1 MTDFLEMMA
10 EAITGTDGTEGEA
23 LAMFELNVLAVGD
36 PKLVWQLFEPVRLV
50 LLRRLYRMA
59 QYRIDNPSEA
69 EPTVGTSSRG
79 SQLGTASETLET
91 ADSSSGRQQ
100 EPRAATQHSAVSP
113 ISIMTKSPARRRTH
127 SPRNQASVQEAIM
140 NVGGRKSHLDW
151 ITNTRGLP
159 IGDCTYIGLENFEQ
173 ESLIVQR
180 YARRLMETGIPKT
193 GRSTDIVRR
202 FITPDEADRIWS
214 DMLREVA

>member
-10 EAITGTDGTEGEA
+10 EAITDTDGTEGEA
-23 LAMFELNVLAVGD
+23 LAMFELNLLAVGD
-36 PKLVWQLFEPVRLV
+36 PELVWQLFEPVRLV

-59 QYRIDNPSEA
+59 QYRLDNPSEA
-69 EPTVGTSSRG
+69 EPDFPAVAPRG
-79 SQLGTASETLET
+79 DTGTASETLET
-91 ADSSSGRQQ
+91 ADSSPPNQQ
-100 EPRAATQHSAVSP
+100 SAHRAQHSAVSP
-113 ISIMTKSPARRRTH
+113 ISIMTRSPARRRTH

-159 IGDCTYIGLENFEQ
+159 IGDCTYIGLENFAE
-173 ESLIVQR
+173 ESPIVQR

-214 DMLREVA
+214 EMLRKVA